1 MQSFEIS
8 SSQLSPQQQREEE
21 EEEEVP
27 STSWR
32 KGMPRWLRTFQQK
45 NARRQRPKSRRRN
58 QPQEGIENNTATG
71 AVDDD
76 MRYYGGIMRPAQPPH
91 DDGITDD
98 NLVEPATP
106 RSRQSHR
113 NPHHPASPPASPGL
127 FQRSFSYFSR
137 SSNAKG
143 GGDDSLIDFEDSE
156 WTPQDSAYGAAC
168 PVCGWI
174 PKEVRRM
181 IEFTLIAVMVVGF
194 VYLVVT
200 TSIKINNERS
210 KFHTSNNST
219 SASDY
224 RGQIVFDDDLYVEN
238 TNSGYYNNNNNNQG
252 GGDDDTYAAGDDD
265 TYNTGDDDG
274 GGDDTYDASSSYS
287 NTNNNDD
294 DLSANGYYSGARYNS
309 GGYYYSSGGSSSS
322 SSNNNGYLRGR

>member
-1 MQSFEIS
+1 
-8 SSQLSPQQQREEE
+8 
-21 EEEEVP
+21 
-27 STSWR
+27 
-32 KGMPRWLRTFQQK
+32 
-45 NARRQRPKSRRRN
+45 
-58 QPQEGIENNTATG
+58 
-71 AVDDD
+71 
-76 MRYYGGIMRPAQPPH
+76 MRPAQPPH

-106 RSRQSHR
+106 RSRQSDR
-113 NPHHPASPPASPGL
+113 NHHHSASSPASPGL

-137 SSNAKG
+137 SSNAKGG